1 MAKPRD
7 WDSVIGKLNKGAGSK
22 LKIKMGS
29 PGSAQVT
36 RCRLL
41 EKWRGLDAWTE
52 SEQLYLERKGRKG
65 SIASKRRRA

>member
-7 WDSVIGKLNKGAGSK
+7 WDSVIGKLNSGATSK

-29 PGSAQVT
+29 AGSAQVT

-41 EKWRGLDAWTE
+41 EKWKGLEAWTE
-52 SEQLYLERKGRKG
+52 SEMLFLERKGKKG
-65 SIASKRRRA
+65 SLSSKRKR